1 MHNKDVIEA
10 VDYLKHGRVI
20 LCPTDTIWGLSCNA
34 LDEHAIKK
42 IIEIKHRPD
51 NKSFIILVSS
61 FDMLKFFIKNIPL
74 IAYKLDQE
82 SDRPITLIYPDPI
95 NLPDILVN
103 DENTIAVRLV
113 RNDFCKD
120 VINLLGAPI
129 VSTSANI
136 SGSAAPIDFESIDI
150 EIKNAV
156 DYIVPIKYE
165 NIVSHQASRI
175 VKIINENEYTIIR
188 E

>member
-10 VDYLKHGRVI
+10 VDYLKHGKVI

-61 FDMLKFFIKNIPL
+61 FDMLKIFVKKIPE
-74 IAYKLDQE
+74 IAYKIEQE
-82 SDRPITLIYPDPI
+82 SDRPITIIYPDPV

-103 DENTIAVRLV
+103 DDNSIAVRLV
-113 RNDFCKD
+113 RNDFCKN
-120 VINLLGAPI
+120 VINLLGGPI

-136 SGSAAPIDFESIDI
+136 SGSAAPINFESIDI

>member
-1 MHNKDVIEA
+1 MYNKDVIEA
-10 VDYLKHGRVI
+10 VDNLKNGKVI

-34 LDEHAIKK
+34 LDDHAIKK

-61 FDMLKFFIKNIPL
+61 FDMLKHFVKNIPL

-82 SDRPITLIYPDPI
+82 SNIPITIIYPDPV
-95 NLPDILVN
+95 NLPKTLVN
-103 DENTIAVRLV
+103 DDNSIAVRLV

-120 VINLLGAPI
+120 VINLLGFPI

-136 SGSAAPIDFESIDI
+136 SGRSAPINFESIDM

-156 DYIVPIKYE
+156 DYIVPVKYE
-165 NIVSHQASRI
+165 NITSHQASRI
-175 VKIINENEYTIIR
+175 VKIINENEFTIIR